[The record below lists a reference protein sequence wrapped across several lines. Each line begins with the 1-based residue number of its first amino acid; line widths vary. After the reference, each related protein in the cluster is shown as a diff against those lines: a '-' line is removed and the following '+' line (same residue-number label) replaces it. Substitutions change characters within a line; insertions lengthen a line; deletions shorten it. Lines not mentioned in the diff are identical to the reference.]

1 MRLRPPARFTCN
13 PTCSRLQ
20 PHAIHAATL
29 CLSQTLCPSQVS
41 VPPFYVA
48 FILAPLA
55 SHASEC
61 IASYSYAAKKTKRTI
76 TVSLAALEGAPCMDT
91 TLCLSP

>member
-1 MRLRPPARFTCN
+1 
-13 PTCSRLQ
+13 
-20 PHAIHAATL
+20 
-29 CLSQTLCPSQVS
+29 

-55 SHASEC
+55 SHASEV

>member
-1 MRLRPPARFTCN
+1 MLST
-13 PTCSRLQ
+13 LQ
-20 PHAIHAATL
+20 PL
-29 CLSQTLCPSQVS
+29 CLPQVS

-55 SHASEC
+55 SHASEV

-76 TVSLAALEGAPCMDT
+76 TVSLAALEGAACMDT

>member
-1 MRLRPPARFTCN
+1 MRLHL
-13 PTCSRLQ
+13 CSSIPQAASL
-20 PHAIHAATL
+20 ATL
-29 CLSQTLCPSQVS
+29 CNPPRNSMLSTLQPLCLPQVS

-55 SHASEC
+55 SHASEV

-76 TVSLAALEGAPCMDT
+76 TVSLAALEGAACMDT

>member
-1 MRLRPPARFTCN
+1 MLST
-13 PTCSRLQ
+13 LQ
-20 PHAIHAATL
+20 PL
-29 CLSQTLCPSQVS
+29 CLSQVS

-55 SHASEC
+55 SHAAGC

-76 TVSLAALEGAPCMDT
+76 TVSLAALEGAPCMDS